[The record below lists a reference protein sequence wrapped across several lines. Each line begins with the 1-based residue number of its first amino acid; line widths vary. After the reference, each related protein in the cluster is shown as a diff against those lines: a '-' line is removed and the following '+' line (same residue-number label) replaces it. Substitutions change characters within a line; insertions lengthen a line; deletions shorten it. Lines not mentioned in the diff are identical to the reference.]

1 MTTESNG
8 TNGNRMKLVSVLVRG
23 ISPMLMNP
31 ATEEVLAQLPG
42 AGAGYKKGKDMKDRT
57 REEIAEARVI
67 RNKIA
72 NKEGKHEVGIP
83 AEYLYACIVEA
94 GRLVAYDG
102 KKKISTMDTT
112 LIFSFL
118 SIKESFFSFENHD
131 GKYEIDVRRGVNKTT
146 KGAQAIVR
154 PRFNDWKFRVTLEV
168 DESDSNLTASKARE
182 IFDKAGKMIGLAD
195 FRPTCRGPFGRFEIA
210 EWNELPMQ

>member
-1 MTTESNG
+1 MVNENTGTNG
-8 TNGNRMKLVSVLVRG
+8 TNGKAKLISVLVRG

-42 AGAGYKKGKDMKDRT
+42 AGAGYKKGKDVKDRT

-67 RNKIA
+67 RDPD
-72 NKEGKHEVGIP
+72 GKVGIP

-112 LIFSFL
+112 LVFSFL
-118 SIKESFFSFENHD
+118 SIKESFFPFENHD
-131 GKYEIDVRRGVNKTT
+131 SKYKIDVRRGVNKTT

-154 PRFNDWKFRVTLEV
+154 PRFNNWEFRVTLEV

-182 IFDKAGKMIGLAD
+182 IFNKAGKMIGLAD
-195 FRPTCRGPFGRFEIA
+195 FRPTCRGPFGRFEVA
-210 EWNELPMQ
+210 AWDELPMQ